1 MSETL
6 GIVGRT
12 ERYFHELQAR
22 KDLLVLP
29 PSPIVFDLP
38 MRIRDIHGVE
48 VGSSSHDK
56 AKGLFGAIDLLA
68 HRGARVK
75 IPDDALIVDV
85 VHGYGEGGAEERF
98 KDLANRVVLGIRL
111 NEVEFVYMDFMH
123 VSPTPEVIAAR
134 GSTIANGSTL
144 GVVDSS
150 GWTTEPHLHMFA
162 QRIFLTPETGTINP
176 YMTKP
181 LRIRFLD
188 KYLMNFHAR
197 FLYPR

>member
-6 GIVGRT
+6 GILGRT

-22 KDLLVLP
+22 KDLLALP

-38 MRIRDIHGVE
+38 LHIRDIHGVE

-68 HRGARVK
+68 RRGAKVK
-75 IPDDALIVDV
+75 LPDNALIVDV
-85 VHGYGEGGAEERF
+85 VHGYGDGGAHERF
-98 KDLANRVVLGIRL
+98 KDLANRVVLGVRL
-111 NEVEFVYMDFMH
+111 NEVQFVYMDFMH

-134 GSTIANGSTL
+134 GEFLPNGATL
-144 GVVDSS
+144 GTVDSS

-162 QRIFLTPETGTINP
+162 QKVFLTPETGEINP
-176 YMTKP
+176 YMTEP
-181 LRIRFLD
+181 LRIRFSD

-197 FLYPR
+197 YLYPR